1 MTIEDELRR
10 AQEAK
15 TICEHPL
22 FVEALDAIRKE
33 LNEAWINSPARDVE
47 GREMIYLGVK
57 ILNQFEARLQSHIF
71 TGKMAKIQLESEQR
85 NTNELH

>member
-1 MTIEDELRR
+1 MTLEEEMRR
-10 AQEAK
+10 ATEAK
-15 TICEHPL
+15 MLTEHPL
-22 FVEALDAIRKE
+22 LIEALEAIRKE
-33 LNEAWINSPARDVE
+33 LTSAWIESPARDVE

-57 ILNQFEARLQSHIF
+57 ILNQFEARLHSHIT